1 METESLISA
10 QTGNRTIE
18 ITRLTIVTK
27 GENFLTRNWKSKRGG
42 IR

>member
-27 GENFLTRNWKSKRGG
+27 GENFLTRICKSNRVS